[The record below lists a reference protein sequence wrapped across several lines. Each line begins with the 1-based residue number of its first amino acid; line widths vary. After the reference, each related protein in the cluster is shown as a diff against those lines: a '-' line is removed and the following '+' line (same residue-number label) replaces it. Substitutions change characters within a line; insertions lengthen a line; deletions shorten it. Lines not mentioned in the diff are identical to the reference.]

1 MLPMAAVAAFANVF
15 RILPPGDLLA
25 TCPPTHTRPS
35 VAPSRTRL
43 GFHLQRGVRNG
54 TARAKWP
61 RGEGGKQS
69 DTGAMKTQ
77 RGKGGRDG
85 RSSPPT

>member
-1 MLPMAAVAAFANVF
+1 MLPMNAAFANVF

-43 GFHLQRGVRNG
+43 GFHLQRG
-54 TARAKWP
+54 
-61 RGEGGKQS
+61 EGGVRKVSLRFPYSGTLLIPYCQFPY
-69 DTGAMKTQ
+69 K
-77 RGKGGRDG
+77 KL
-85 RSSPPT
+85 